1 MAPKPEHVPLASF
14 GRLKPLKEIG
24 HEKVAVGTAGP
35 RIRCTLVWRI
45 LLPGRELACGATVGV
60 EPGLVLE
67 NGYTNL
73 GLTMDGPGAG
83 PAILWSRN
91 FSWTRD
97 PFDRI
102 ITAQAS
108 LNEALLITKDG
119 SIRKNYARA
128 VWDEA

>member
-1 MAPKPEHVPLASF
+1 MTYLDTHALIWLYEDPELLPARAKALIDGEELWIS
-14 GRLKPLKEIG
+14 PM
-24 HEKVAVGTAGP
+24 VALELQYLYQTG
-35 RIRCTLVWRI
+35 RIR
-45 LLPGRELACGATVGV
+45 V

-73 GLTMDGPGAG
+73 GLTMDGLGAG